1 MQIEYET
8 CGLSLFT
15 LFVKRRT
22 NSCEKSREKGEGGNW
37 GAATQYMYDSW
48 YRSMHLLPLIPRMH
62 IFWIRHGVPSDY
74 VKKEFD
80 VSKYE

>member
-1 MQIEYET
+1 MDTNHLQYLYYFHTIKLIQIEYET

-37 GAATQYMYDSW
+37 GAATQYMYDS
-48 YRSMHLLPLIPRMH
+48 
-62 IFWIRHGVPSDY
+62 
-74 VKKEFD
+74 
-80 VSKYE
+80 